1 MNNQTIENM
10 KGNMIKLVKKARR
23 GVLGAMPACLLLG
36 AAILSPQVAQAQLS
50 SNPDKFLGN
59 ITTGNNQVD
68 YGKEAFHTLWN
79 QITPENATKWDACE
93 GSRGNYTFGGA
104 DQSANYAKKWGFPF
118 KFHTLVWGSQFPG
131 WMKSLTVA
139 ERNKAIVAWFDA
151 VKKHYPDLEIIDVV
165 NEAVEGHQADT
176 PYIKDAL
183 GGGGK
188 TGYDWIIKAFEMAH
202 ERWPNAILIYNDFN
216 TFQWNTDQYIDLVRT
231 IRDAGAPVDAYG
243 CQSHD
248 LTDCSVTNFKSAM
261 VKIQNALK
269 MPMYSTEYDIGTED
283 DQLQLQRY
291 KEQIPYMWEA
301 DYCAGITL
309 WGYIY
314 GKTWVPDGNSGIIKD
329 GKDRPAMTWLRQ
341 YMQSEKAQTA
351 KSPFPGMK
359 KEASVYI
366 KPNTLTPSK
375 GEPFTITV
383 NAHLRTKTID
393 HIDLYVKG
401 VKYATL
407 TEAASVNEKT
417 LDAAYEVEY
426 TPATTG
432 KYSLKAVVF
441 DTEGNQYERQGSFTA
456 YNPRSP
462 FNGAIELPGTVEAE
476 NFDKGG
482 EGLTYHDTNS
492 NAEGNGSSYRSDVGG
507 VDIKKVTG
515 VGYTIGYTQPG
526 EWLEYTLNVTEAGYY
541 TYDAYVSS
549 GTTGSSFLLEVETD
563 GVTQQLS
570 ETIEVPQTGMGTW
583 DNYVPVH
590 GRTLVSLA
598 EGKHILRINVT
609 GASGDID
616 KIVFNHIEQNN
627 TLRLTVKSLPTTGTA
642 GEEATLRATV
652 SGTANSVQS
661 VNFYVGGQYVG
672 TATQSPYEVAYTP
685 KAKGSYN
692 VTAEATDADG
702 KLSKAFKY
710 TFKVNAKRTP
720 YGTAPVSLPGTIQAE
735 RFDKGG
741 EGLTFH
747 DSDSKA
753 EGDGSSYRSDAEGV
767 DIVKGNNGYALGY
780 TAANEWTEYSVNVKE
795 PGKYTYEA
803 TVSAGY
809 AGSGFRISRIVNGVT
824 TVLAN
829 VSVPQTGDNSWD
841 TYKTVTGDLLR
852 NLEEGEQIIRIT
864 ITNAGCNIDKI
875 KFNCVLNTDIDQIA
889 DDPQPAQGDGI
900 IYNLLGQPVD
910 ASYRGIAIKNGK
922 KFLMR

>member
-1 MNNQTIENM
+1 M
-10 KGNMIKLVKKARR
+10 KGNVRELVKRTRR
-23 GVLGAMPACLLLG
+23 GVLRALPVYFLLGGAM
-36 AAILSPQVAQAQLS
+36 LSSQMAQAQLS

-59 ITTGNNQVD
+59 ITTANNQVD

-93 GSRGNYTFGGA
+93 WTRGNYTFGGA
-104 DQSANYAKKWGFPF
+104 DQSADYAKKWGFPF

-131 WMKSLTVA
+131 WMKNLSVN
-139 ERNKAIVAWFDA
+139 ERYKAIVSWFDA
-151 VKKHYPDLEIIDVV
+151 VKAHFPDLELIDVV

-188 TGYDWIIKAFEMAH
+188 TGYDWIIRAFEMAH

-231 IRDAGAPVDAYG
+231 IRDAGAPIDAYG

-248 LTDCSVTNFKSAM
+248 LTDCNVTNFKSAM

-283 DQLQLQRY
+283 DALQLQRY
-291 KEQIPYMWEA
+291 QEQIPYMWEA

-314 GKTWVPDGNSGIIKD
+314 GHTWTTNGNSGLIRNNE
-329 GKDRPAMTWLRQ
+329 DRPAMEWLRT
-341 YMQSEKAQTA
+341 YMASDKAKTA

-366 KPNTLTPSK
+366 KPGDTPTK

-383 NAHLRTKTID
+383 NARLRTKTID

-401 VKYATL
+401 VKYATI
-407 TEAASVNEKT
+407 TEPASINEKT
-417 LDAAYEVEY
+417 LDGAYEAEY
-426 TPATTG
+426 TPSATG
-432 KYSLKAVVF
+432 KHSLKAIVF

-462 FNGAIELPGTVEAE
+462 FRGEIELPGTVEAE
-476 NFDKGG
+476 SFDKGG
-482 EGLTYHDTNS
+482 EGLTYHDTSS
-492 NAEGNGSSYRSDVGG
+492 NAEGNGSSYRTDVGG

-526 EWLEYTLNVTEAGYY
+526 EWLEYTLNVKEAGYY
-541 TYDAYVSS
+541 SYDAYVSS
-549 GTTGSSFLLEVETD
+549 GTTGSSFLLEVVTD
-563 GVTQQLS
+563 GVAQQLS
-570 ETIEVPQTGMGTW
+570 ETIVVPQTGSGTW

-598 EGKHILRINVT
+598 EGKHVLRVNVT
-609 GASGDID
+609 GASGDLD
-616 KIVFNHIEQNN
+616 KIVFNHIELNSS
-627 TLRLTVKSLPTTGTA
+627 LRLTVKSLPTTGTA
-642 GEEATLRATV
+642 GEEATLRGTI
-652 SGTANSVQS
+652 SGTSQTAQS
-661 VNFYVGGQYVG
+661 VNFYVDGQFVG
-672 TATQSPYEVAYTP
+672 TATEKPFEVAYTP
-685 KAKGSYN
+685 KAKGTYS
-692 VTAEATDADG
+692 VTAEAIDPAG
-702 KLSKAFKY
+702 KYSKAATY
-710 TFKVNAKRTP
+710 AFKVNAKRQP
-720 YGTAPVSLPGTIQAE
+720 YGTLPISLPGTIQAE

-741 EGLTFH
+741 EGFTFH

-753 EGDGSSYRSDAEGV
+753 EGDASSFRTDLEGV
-767 DIVKGNNGYALGY
+767 DIVRGNNGYVIGY
-780 TAANEWTEYSVNVKE
+780 TAAGEWLEYSVKVKE

-803 TVSAGY
+803 TVSGGSAG
-809 AGSGFRISRIVNGVT
+809 AAIRIARVVNGAT
-824 TVLAN
+824 TTLATIN
-829 VSVPQTGDNSWD
+829 VPKTADWD
-841 TYKTVTGDLLR
+841 TYTTVTGNLNR
-852 NLEEGEQIIRIT
+852 NLEEGEQIIRLT
-864 ITNAGCNIDKI
+864 VATAGCNIDKV
-875 KFNCVLNTDIDQIA
+875 KFNCVLNTDIDQVTE
-889 DDPQPAQGDGI
+889 DTPSDQGDGI

-910 ASYRGIAIKNGK
+910 DSYKGIAIKNGK
-922 KFLMR
+922 KFLKQ